1 MATPRFN
8 DLVSKYKEND
18 PMLKFEMEENL
29 ARLEKQS
36 GGDSAFYFL
45 SIISFIEGYL
55 RDKYKSIDPAFQ
67 FDTTERKYLSE
78 MFRIAGKEI
87 SNVVPGKVLSGS
99 ERSELGLIYKFMR
112 IHSNGI
118 HSNGKYD
125 TDKCI
130 WEEPPTEFYIDGD
143 RIRHCFCKQDDNN
156 VRVLVNRFIAFSK
169 IFGFYEE
176 YKDEIN
182 KHLNT
187 PYFDPIKKHESENS
201 SLSDEIAKALIDIMN
216 TGIDE
221 DKIKS
226 SETFYEYQ
234 AEKVLYTKTWRDFQ
248 QVVSTL
254 TSEQNAISEELLGKI
269 KKDKSIK
276 KLIKG
281 GPGTG
286 KTLILINILQETP
299 DKDIKLLTYTK
310 SLTSYNKYLSKLI
323 SFNGKK
329 LSDSDKEKVSNK
341 ILSFDDYFTSVAE
354 KICKKKIIPL
364 SSVPDVRTICDKYN
378 IKKKDYLF
386 KEAKEIW
393 LHLPDQKK
401 YIDHTYSQAKAVD
414 KSKQKVREI
423 YWNAVAD
430 LSKVFELVDFS
441 FVPLEWGLYK
451 IYKKEILIPEKFK
464 CDYLLIDEI
473 QDLEAAKIEAIKQLS
488 RKGYIFAGD
497 KTQSVFVRKGLPWG
511 WLKKQELSTTKGE
524 LTTNFRSTR
533 PIQDLANSYREVITL
548 KDTEVISKGFMP
560 GPIPEA
566 YVSKKETDI
575 MEKIL
580 ERIQFMKEQLFFD
593 NGEFCIV
600 GANDII
606 ISKIKDKL
614 SEKGIEC
621 KSIESSDY
629 DFAEF
634 QNAVKLSKIKYVKG
648 IDIPV
653 IILVLDESFIDCSGE
668 KNDGLDIYSQE
679 NSIYTCISRAMNIL
693 NVFFIDTGTLL
704 MPAEDSKK
712 NNAVLKLYET
722 MKDNIVTL

>member
-1 MATPRFN
+1 M
-8 DLVSKYKEND
+8 
-18 PMLKFEMEENL
+18 
-29 ARLEKQS
+29 
-36 GGDSAFYFL
+36 
-45 SIISFIEGYL
+45 
-55 RDKYKSIDPAFQ
+55 
-67 FDTTERKYLSE
+67 
-78 MFRIAGKEI
+78 
-87 SNVVPGKVLSGS
+87 
-99 ERSELGLIYKFMR
+99 
-112 IHSNGI
+112 
-118 HSNGKYD
+118 
-125 TDKCI
+125 
-130 WEEPPTEFYIDGD
+130 
-143 RIRHCFCKQDDNN
+143 
-156 VRVLVNRFIAFSK
+156 
-169 IFGFYEE
+169 
-176 YKDEIN
+176 
-182 KHLNT
+182 
-187 PYFDPIKKHESENS
+187 
-201 SLSDEIAKALIDIMN
+201 
-216 TGIDE
+216 
-221 DKIKS
+221 
-226 SETFYEYQ
+226 
-234 AEKVLYTKTWRDFQ
+234 
-248 QVVSTL
+248 
-254 TSEQNAISEELLGKI
+254 
-269 KKDKSIK
+269 
-276 KLIKG
+276 
-281 GPGTG
+281 
-286 KTLILINILQETP
+286 
-299 DKDIKLLTYTK
+299 
-310 SLTSYNKYLSKLI
+310 
-323 SFNGKK
+323 
-329 LSDSDKEKVSNK
+329 
-341 ILSFDDYFTSVAE
+341 
-354 KICKKKIIPL
+354 
-364 SSVPDVRTICDKYN
+364 
-378 IKKKDYLF
+378 
-386 KEAKEIW
+386 
-393 LHLPDQKK
+393 
-401 YIDHTYSQAKAVD
+401 
-414 KSKQKVREI
+414 
-423 YWNAVAD
+423 
-430 LSKVFELVDFS
+430 SKVFELVDFS
-441 FVPLEWGLYK
+441 FVPLEWVLYK

-548 KDTEVISKGFMP
+548 KDTEVISKGVMP